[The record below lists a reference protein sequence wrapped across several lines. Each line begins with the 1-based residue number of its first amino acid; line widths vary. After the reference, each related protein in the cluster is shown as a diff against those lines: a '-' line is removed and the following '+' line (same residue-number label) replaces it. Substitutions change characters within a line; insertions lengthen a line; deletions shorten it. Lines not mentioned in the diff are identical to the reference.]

1 MCVFLPAPPP
11 AAAAFLQN
19 QIATAQ
25 AAGQLFVVASGNS
38 GMDLDQTPLYP
49 TSYNTP
55 NMISVASSGETDLV
69 STFSNIGQ

>member
-1 MCVFLPAPPP
+1 MCSLLATSAA

-19 QIATAQ
+19 QISSAQ